1 MDIITSKSEDYLK
14 IAISGDL
21 DASSSMK
28 LDAVIA
34 QALQDKESKIIVD
47 CMNLHY
53 ISSAGLGVFM
63 SYIQDFKD
71 NNIFFALYNLS
82 DKVRNVFNILGL
94 EKLVQIFN
102 NETDAK
108 SATHIS

>member
-1 MDIITSKSEDYLK
+1 MDITTTKSEEFYK
-14 IAISGDL
+14 IEIAGDL
-21 DASSSMK
+21 DATSSVK

-34 QALQDKESKIIVD
+34 EALQNEEKFILVD
-47 CMNLHY
+47 CAKLDY

-71 NNIFFALYNLS
+71 TSTYFALYNLS

-108 SATHIS
+108 AATHTS

>member
-1 MDIITSKSEDYLK
+1 MDITTSISEDYL
-14 IAISGDL
+14 IIEIVGDL

-28 LDAVIA
+28 LDSVIS
-34 QALQDKESKIIVD
+34 QASEDEALKIIVD
-47 CMNLHY
+47 CQKLNY

-71 NNIFFALYNLS
+71 KNIFFALFNLS

-94 EKLVQIFN
+94 EKLIQIYN
-102 NETDAK
+102 NQIDAK
-108 SATHIS
+108 SAAHIS